1 MFVNWFCLLHARL
14 KQIYFTGVKKRIIR
28 FLKNKYILAT
38 CLFVAWVTLFNDID
52 LLYIVECR
60 MEVAS
65 LKNEVRELEDKNE
78 KTKLIL
84 SDLTTN
90 KHSMERFA
98 RETYFMKKDNE
109 VVYVFKERADWIMSR
124 KASV

>member
-1 MFVNWFCLLHARL
+1 M
-14 KQIYFTGVKKRIIR
+14 
-28 FLKNKYILAT
+28 
-38 CLFVAWVTLFNDID
+38 FNDID

-65 LKNEVRELEDKNE
+65 LKREVGSLAEKNE

-90 KHSMERFA
+90 KQSMERFA

-109 VVYVFKERADWIMSR
+109 VVYVFKERAD
-124 KASV
+124 

>member
-1 MFVNWFCLLHARL
+1 
-14 KQIYFTGVKKRIIR
+14 
-28 FLKNKYILAT
+28 
-38 CLFVAWVTLFNDID
+38 
-52 LLYIVECR
+52 

-65 LKNEVRELEDKNE
+65 LKNEVRALEEKNE

-90 KHSMERFA
+90 KNSMERFA

-109 VVYVFKERADWIMSR
+109 VVYVFKERAD
-124 KASV
+124 

>member
-1 MFVNWFCLLHARL
+1 M
-14 KQIYFTGVKKRIIR
+14 
-28 FLKNKYILAT
+28 
-38 CLFVAWVTLFNDID
+38 FNDID

-60 MEVAS
+60 MEVSS
-65 LKNEVRELEDKNE
+65 LKREVRSLAEKNE

-90 KHSMERFA
+90 KQSMERFA

-109 VVYVFKERADWIMSR
+109 VVYVFKERAD
-124 KASV
+124 

>member
-1 MFVNWFCLLHARL
+1 M
-14 KQIYFTGVKKRIIR
+14 
-28 FLKNKYILAT
+28 
-38 CLFVAWVTLFNDID
+38 FNDID

-65 LKNEVRELEDKNE
+65 LKREVRSLAEKNE

-90 KHSMERFA
+90 KQSMERFA

-109 VVYVFKERADWIMSR
+109 VVYVFKERAD
-124 KASV
+124 

>member
-1 MFVNWFCLLHARL
+1 M
-14 KQIYFTGVKKRIIR
+14 KKRIIR

-65 LKNEVRELEDKNE
+65 LKNEVRDLEDKNE

-90 KHSMERFA
+90 KNSMERFA

-109 VVYVFKERADWIMSR
+109 VVYVFKERAD
-124 KASV
+124 K

>member
-1 MFVNWFCLLHARL
+1 MFVNWSCFLHARL
-14 KQIYFTGVKKRIIR
+14 KQIYFTSVKKRIIR

-90 KHSMERFA
+90 KNSMERFA

-109 VVYVFKERADWIMSR
+109 VVYVFKERAD
-124 KASV
+124 